1 MLVVNQLVGSS
12 TLWAQVEWRTRM
24 SANIRNLETLHKL
37 LYRLFTVPAWSQLIP
52 HVYTYY
58 LTHNWNVATCCNLYL
73 LREHFL
79 QGVPYSLG
87 VETEHHIRFRFQK
100 QIINSG
106 LKLDFSLF
114 RRPRIAIPVPRVAI
128 PAPVM
133 ACCPSGHA
141 DTHGPWEW
149 RPRGEKQNI
158 GMTYQGRFIS
168 FYCLLLGLRIQCN
181 FQCWFDNK
189 HSVLILI
196 CFVYPASC
204 DFQEPFRHHLPLQT
218 FMINTTALV
227 FLCCT
232 GKHKLTDQGQLNHFR
247 FWDTFHKLASK
258 HHSTWSK
265 RSLWLIEI
273 EIPAIGM
280 GESKCG
286 MLLRTLLEL

>member
-12 TLWAQVEWRTRM
+12 TLWAQVERRTRM
-24 SANIRNLETLHKL
+24 SANIRNLETLRKL
-37 LYRLFTVPAWSQLIP
+37 VYGFFTVPTWSQLIP

-87 VETEHHIRFRFQK
+87 VETDMHFRFQK

-114 RRPRIAIPVPRVAI
+114 SRPRIAIPVPRVAI
-128 PAPVM
+128 PCAPVM

-168 FYCLLLGLRIQCN
+168 FYCLVLGLRILME
-181 FQCWFDNK
+181 FQC
-189 HSVLILI
+189 
-196 CFVYPASC
+196 C
-204 DFQEPFRHHLPLQT
+204 R
-218 FMINTTALV
+218 
-227 FLCCT
+227 
-232 GKHKLTDQGQLNHFR
+232 
-247 FWDTFHKLASK
+247 
-258 HHSTWSK
+258 
-265 RSLWLIEI
+265 
-273 EIPAIGM
+273 
-280 GESKCG
+280 
-286 MLLRTLLEL
+286 

>member
-24 SANIRNLETLHKL
+24 SANIRNLETLRKL
-37 LYRLFTVPAWSQLIP
+37 VYGFFTVPAWSQLIP

-73 LREHFL
+73 LSKDFL

-87 VETEHHIRFRFQK
+87 VETDMHFRFQK

-114 RRPRIAIPVPRVAI
+114 SRPRIAIPVPRVAI

-141 DTHGPWEW
+141 DTHGPEARSRTLVW
-149 RPRGEKQNI
+149 PTGSVHI
-158 GMTYQGRFIS
+158 F
-168 FYCLLLGLRIQCN
+168 LLSP
-181 FQCWFDNK
+181 WFKNSLK
-189 HSVLILI
+189 FSMLLITNTLFLYI
-196 CFVYPASC
+196 LH
-204 DFQEPFRHHLPLQT
+204 FQEPFKHHLPLQT

-227 FLCCT
+227 FLMQ
-232 GKHKLTDQGQLNHFR
+232 HGQ
-247 FWDTFHKLASK
+247 T
-258 HHSTWSK
+258 
-265 RSLWLIEI
+265 
-273 EIPAIGM
+273 
-280 GESKCG
+280 
-286 MLLRTLLEL
+286 